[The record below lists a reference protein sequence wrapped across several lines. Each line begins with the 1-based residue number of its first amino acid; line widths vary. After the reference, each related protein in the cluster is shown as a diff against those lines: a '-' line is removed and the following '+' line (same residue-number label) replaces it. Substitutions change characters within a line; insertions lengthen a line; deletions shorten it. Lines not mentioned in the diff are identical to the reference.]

1 MAKKIQNLL
10 LIRLVPAL
18 VMMLF
23 SGLVLSG
30 CHSGTKNEKYIL
42 EEDKMV
48 DVMVDVHMAEAVLRN
63 KRISGDEL
71 DKLTSDYYSKIFS
84 KHEITQQ
91 QFDSSIVYY
100 EDHIKDFNEIYEKVI
115 VRLNKKQRKAEQ
127 AKKEKLEEKQE
138 SKNSD

>member
-1 MAKKIQNLL
+1 
-10 LIRLVPAL
+10 
-18 VMMLF
+18 
-23 SGLVLSG
+23 
-30 CHSGTKNEKYIL
+30 
-42 EEDKMV
+42 
-48 DVMVDVHMAEAVLRN
+48 MVDVHLTEAILRN
-63 KRISGDEL
+63 KRISGEEL

-84 KHEITQQ
+84 KHEMTQQ